1 MDDEGN
7 PANTGILQERAE
19 ANAKL
24 QYVYKRN
31 KGYNI
36 RGMKIY
42 RWEVP
47 KKCTNTH
54 ENIHEKGKTHCVDC
68 WGRYACLII

>member
-1 MDDEGN
+1 MTKE
-7 PANTGILQERAE
+7 ILQIQEFCKNVQRQMQIAICIQ
-19 ANAKL
+19 KK
-24 QYVYKRN
+24 Q
-31 KGYNI
+31 GYNI

-54 ENIHEKGKTHCVDC
+54 ENTHEKGKTRCVDC